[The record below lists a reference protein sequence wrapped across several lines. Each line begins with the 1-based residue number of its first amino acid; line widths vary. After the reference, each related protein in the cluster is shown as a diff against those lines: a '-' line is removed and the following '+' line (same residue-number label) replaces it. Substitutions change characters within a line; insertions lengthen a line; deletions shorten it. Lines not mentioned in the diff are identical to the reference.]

1 MKEPP
6 ENSSRLRYSLLAE
19 ASIDAAKGVSSD
31 HIIKKS
37 LDKAIEAIGLVTGSV
52 RVVDDKGK
60 LLFMHIAGRNEFSE
74 MMRQV
79 EEKMLATLRD
89 DYAVGNVFLTF
100 EKDGHYSL
108 FSYPLKVEGK
118 VYGTIS
124 GITPGERSL
133 SSEEDFIQAI
143 SAVLALILSRGKTSD
158 VASPSDIVKARS
170 EAVVETA
177 VTINHEVNNP
187 LTAVLGNIQLLLLNA
202 DEYSPETRA
211 KLKAVEESALKIKE
225 VTQNLMRVIEPSVVE
240 YTTGLKMVDL
250 TKSRLGEAKEE
261 EEQKPKVNKPEGED
275 KDKED

>member
-1 MKEPP
+1 MKERSI
-6 ENSSRLRYSLLAE
+6 NSGDLRYSLLAE
-19 ASIDAAKGVSSD
+19 ASIDAAKGVARD
-31 HIIKKS
+31 QIIKNA
-37 LDKAIEAIGLVTGSV
+37 LDKAIEAIGLVSGSV

-60 LLFMHIAGRNEFSE
+60 LLFIHIAGRNEFSE

-79 EEKMLATLRD
+79 EEKLLATLRD
-89 DYAVGNVFLTF
+89 DFAVGNVFLTF
-100 EKDGHYSL
+100 EQDGNYSL
-108 FSYPLKVEGK
+108 FSYPLKVESK

-133 SSEEDFIQAI
+133 SAEEDFIRAI
-143 SAVLALILSRGKTSD
+143 SAVLGLILSRGTTAEKP
-158 VASPSDIVKARS
+158 SPQDIVKARS

-202 DEYSPETRA
+202 DDYPPEMRA
-211 KLKAVEESALKIKE
+211 KLRAVEESALKIKE

-250 TKSRLGEAKEE
+250 ARSKLKEIKETEEKKASEE
-261 EEQKPKVNKPEGED
+261 EKK
-275 KDKED
+275 KED